1 MKTERLFKGLS
12 SKIKSQKAVNFSRKM
27 GPNQIYIICSDIK
40 IRNKYNKKNKVR
52 QISKIVIENKSNLRF
67 SNSN

>member
-1 MKTERLFKGLS
+1 MERLFKGLS
-12 SKIKSQKAVNFSRKM
+12 SQIKSQKAINFSRKT

-40 IRNKYNKKNKVR
+40 IRKKYNKKNRVR
-52 QISKIVIENKSNLRF
+52 QILKIVIENKSNLRL